1 MSFTLF
7 HRKRSKVLIAPD
19 DVTTFTN
26 YLGADGRLQLRSV
39 IEEDD
44 EQPHAIEALCEYI
57 TSLEMPMAFV
67 SLRYF

>member
-44 EQPHAIEALCEYI
+44 EQPHAIEALCE
-57 TSLEMPMAFV
+57 
-67 SLRYF
+67 